1 MTQIPSSPTRSRL
14 RERLSEWASDD
25 GNADAGQGITIASA
39 THFSRGPR
47 VYPTRFGAAFL
58 GASVLTLIG
67 CVNYQLSLGYLV
79 TFLMLGLWVVGA
91 VSASRSLS
99 GLTLRAAA
107 PESAW
112 AGQDAAFALRVHNP
126 SGQQRTGLRIR
137 AHRPR
142 TASITR
148 VDLPGNTETITEV
161 LIHAARR
168 GPLTLPRLRLEARD
182 LLGLWR
188 GVTYPLLSAE
198 ALVYPAPEQGAPPLP
213 GVRAGEGSGEKRMP
227 GQEDFSGIRAYVS
240 GDAPRLMA
248 WRQSARTGELQTKL
262 FDAPASLS
270 LRLSFADIRGLD
282 TEQRLSRLS
291 AWVLRARSQDARYRL
306 ELPGLNLEEGG
317 GEAQARRSLREL
329 ARWQLPDD
337 APMKASPG
345 KSSSGK
351 SSPGKVNL
359 SKASRQGR
367 P

>member
-1 MTQIPSSPTRSRL
+1 MTQLPSSPSRPPARSRL

-25 GNADAGQGITIASA
+25 GNADTGQGVTVASA

-58 GASVLTLIG
+58 GVAVLTLIG

-79 TFLMLGLWVVGA
+79 TFLMVGLWVVGA
-91 VSASRSLS
+91 VSASRTLS
-99 GLTLRAAA
+99 GLTLRAAP

-112 AGQDAAFALRVHNP
+112 AGQDAAFVLRVHNP
-126 SGQQRTGLRIR
+126 SGQPRTGLRIR

-142 TASITR
+142 TASLTR
-148 VDLPGNTETITEV
+148 FDLPAGRETLTEV
-161 LIHAARR
+161 LIFSPRR
-168 GPLTLPRLRLEARD
+168 GPLPLPRLRLEGRD

-213 GVRAGEGSGEKRMP
+213 GVRSGEGSGEKRMP
-227 GQEDFSGIRAYVS
+227 GQEDFFGIRPYVS

-262 FDAPASLS
+262 FDAPASLT
-270 LRLSFADIRGLD
+270 LRLNFAEIRGLGA
-282 TEQRLSRLS
+282 EARLSRLS
-291 AWVLRARSQDARYRL
+291 AWVLRARAQDARYRL
-306 ELPGLNLEEGG
+306 ELPGLSLEEGSG
-317 GEAQARRSLREL
+317 DAHARRSLREL
-329 ARWQLPDD
+329 ARWQLPGQALQQ
-337 APMKASPG
+337 APAPARPG
-345 KSSSGK
+345 
-351 SSPGKVNL
+351 
-359 SKASRQGR
+359 RR